1 MSTSWTMSLAAIA
14 VVPMLVTVL
23 FAIRL
28 KRTPDLTFDDK
39 TKAWQVFISLITAFT
54 AVIGGEIVI
63 GKYVDEQARGERDR
77 IAQSR
82 RDRLH
87 NQIQLLTEK
96 KERKGRLYNN
106 AKRVANALVNLDA
119 KDLTSLTKGLERAE
133 FEQLYWGQ
141 LIGVESRR
149 VESAMVELRRAL
161 QSWSEDQNKPS
172 GLEQLVLNLSQ
183 ACADDLNDV
192 NGAIAA
198 LNDQVAQ
205 VGVSASTSS

>member
-28 KRTPDLTFDDK
+28 KRTPGLTFDDR

-54 AVIGGEIVI
+54 AVIGGVLVI

-87 NQIQLLTEK
+87 NQIQMLTEK

-141 LIGVESRR
+141 LIGVESCR

>member
-28 KRTPDLTFDDK
+28 KRTPDLTFDDR

-54 AVIGGEIVI
+54 AVIGGVLVI

-87 NQIQLLTEK
+87 NQIQMLTEK